1 MPPRVQ
7 VPSLVAGSSGE
18 NADELRDLI
27 RILMKTVW
35 HGGPARKLARATPRS
50 RINLSITPGVP
61 LAIGQVEGVQ
71 VVAEDRDR
79 KRLARLRSMDE
90 TGTHEEACR
99 ALRQIHEAGKFS
111 PDHIL
116 IRDGFARLSQ
126 PLDTEVYSDRR
137 VPERPVRPPATR
149 LLRSR
154 GCTLQFFLTAL
165 FEAQCRTRPGRVA
178 ADNTRPLKQA
188 ADQASWVDLVGPD
201 ADTAP
206 MVSRHRAINA
216 RDRRVRQVR
225 QALLTLAANDV
236 QLVEFIKS
244 KPDAPPRYHGF
255 RLLHEAGRVI
265 GDRVPYTVPMPTEQ
279 NLFSLDARLFTNGW
293 VNVLK
298 DTELAFL
305 CMVGDLQAREGY
317 DAVPITG
324 RIRIGYYGLGTD
336 GYQAHHLLQRTGLLQ
351 IKRSKVRRPDG
362 TFKAPDREAPYDLS
376 GAPNSF
382 CLVSDGFSQPA
393 LPAIIRALQRRWT
406 LPPTPRRAD

>member
-1 MPPRVQ
+1 
-7 VPSLVAGSSGE
+7 
-18 NADELRDLI
+18 
-27 RILMKTVW
+27 MKTVS
-35 HGGPARKLARATPRS
+35 HGGPARRLDRGTPRS
-50 RINLSITPGVP
+50 RINLSITAGGT
-61 LAIGQVEGVQ
+61 LRAGQVEGVQ
-71 VVAEDRDR
+71 VVAEDHDR

-137 VPERPVRPPATR
+137 VPERRVRPPATR

-154 GCTLQFFLTAL
+154 GCTLQFFITAL

-188 ADQASWVDLVGPD
+188 ADQASWVDLAGPD

-206 MVSRHRAINA
+206 LVSRHRAINA

-244 KPDAPPRYHGF
+244 KPDAPPRYHEF
-255 RLLHEAGRVI
+255 RLLHEAGRAI
-265 GDRVPYTVPMPTEQ
+265 GDPVPYTVPMPTEQ

-298 DTELAFL
+298 DTELA
-305 CMVGDLQAREGY
+305 
-317 DAVPITG
+317 
-324 RIRIGYYGLGTD
+324 
-336 GYQAHHLLQRTGLLQ
+336 
-351 IKRSKVRRPDG
+351 RSSP
-362 TFKAPDREAPYDLS
+362 
-376 GAPNSF
+376 
-382 CLVSDGFSQPA
+382 
-393 LPAIIRALQRRWT
+393 
-406 LPPTPRRAD
+406 